1 MVRKI
6 QRAIVSVT
14 DKRGVVEFAKELHQ
28 MGVEIISTGGTGEL
42 LKKEGIPMIPI
53 SSYTGFPEMLDGR
66 LKTLHPKIHGG
77 ILGMRDKEK
86 HIKEMED
93 YQIPV
98 IDMVVVN
105 LYAFED
111 VVARGA
117 SLEEAIENIDIG
129 GPTMIRA
136 AAKNYRF
143 VAPVVDPVDY
153 DSIIEE
159 MKANDGGLSLSTR
172 FRLAKKVFSL
182 TARYDGAIANYLTRF
197 SDDSTEQ
204 EEFPS
209 TLNIQFEKVQQLRY
223 GENPHQKAVF
233 YRERKPSSATVA
245 AAKKHHGKEL
255 SYNNILD
262 TDSALSLIKELTE
275 PACAIIK
282 HNNPCGVAVSKEG
295 HLKAYELA
303 LACDPR
309 SAFGGI
315 VAINGTIDEELAEKL
330 NEIFLEVII
339 SYGYTEGALEI
350 LKKKKNIRLLEVE
363 KGEPEPGFDVRSVS
377 GGLLL
382 QSRDTESAGD
392 LKVVTRRGP
401 TEEELRDLLFAWVV
415 CKHVKSNAIVLVKDE
430 VAIGIGPGQTSRV
443 DSARIALMKAEEF
456 GHDPKG
462 AVLASDAFFPF
473 RDNIDLVAEYG
484 ITAIIQPGGSIRDEE
499 VIKAADEHDMA
510 MVFTGIRH
518 FKH

>member
-14 DKRGVVEFAKELHQ
+14 DKRGITEFARELHT
-28 MGVEIISTGGTGEL
+28 MGVELISTGGTGEL
-42 LKKEGIPMIPI
+42 LKKEGIPIIPI

-77 ILGMRDKEK
+77 ILGIRDNEK

-93 YQIPV
+93 YQIPT

-117 SLEEAIENIDIG
+117 SLDDAIENIDIG

-143 VAPVVDPVDY
+143 VACVTDPSDY
-153 DSIIEE
+153 GDIIEE
-159 MKANDGGLSLSTR
+159 MKKNQGGLSLSTR
-172 FRLAKKVFSL
+172 FRLARKVFAL
-182 TARYDGAIANYLTRF
+182 TARYEGAIANYLSRF
-197 SDDSTEQ
+197 STDREEP
-204 EEFPS
+204 EEFPA
-209 TLNIQFEKVQQLRY
+209 TLNMQFEKVQTLRY

-233 YRERKPSSATVA
+233 YREKDASTATVA
-245 AAKKHHGKEL
+245 SAKKHHGKEL

-262 TDSALSLIKELTE
+262 ADSALSLIKELSE

-295 HLKAYELA
+295 HLRAYELA
-303 LACDPR
+303 LSCDPR

-315 VAINGTIDEELAEKL
+315 VAINGTVDEELAEKL
-330 NEIFLEVII
+330 NEMFLEVIV
-339 SYGYTEGALEI
+339 SYGYTENALRI
-350 LKKKKNIRLLEVE
+350 LKNKKNLRLLEVE
-363 KGEPEPGFDVRSVS
+363 KGEPEGGFDVRSVS

-401 TEEELRDLLFAWVV
+401 TEAELRDLLFAWCV
-415 CKHVKSNAIVLVKDE
+415 CKHVKSNAIVIAKDE
-430 VAIGIGPGQTSRV
+430 VAIGIGAGQTSRV

-484 ITAIIQPGGSIRDEE
+484 VTAIIQPGGSIRDEE
-499 VIKAADEHDMA
+499 VIKAADEHSMA

>member
-14 DKRGVVEFAKELHQ
+14 DKQGVVEFARELHQ

-42 LKKEGIPMIPI
+42 LKKEGIPVIPI

-77 ILGMRDKEK
+77 ILGMRDNER

-93 YQIPV
+93 YQIPT

-111 VVARGA
+111 VVRRGA
-117 SLEEAIENIDIG
+117 TLEEAIENIDIG

-143 VAPVVDPVDY
+143 VACVVDPADY
-153 DSIIEE
+153 QMVIDE
-159 MKANDGGLSLSTR
+159 MKENDGGLSLPTR
-172 FRLAKKVFSL
+172 FGLARKVFAL
-182 TARYDGAIANYLTRF
+182 TARYEGAIANYLSRF
-197 SDDSTEQ
+197 PDSSQEP
-204 EEFPS
+204 EEFPA
-209 TLNIQFEKVQQLRY
+209 TLNMQFERVQQLRY
-223 GENPHQKAVF
+223 GENPHQKGVF
-233 YRERKPSSATVA
+233 YREKDAPSSTLASAT
-245 AAKKHHGKEL
+245 KHHGKEL

-282 HNNPCGVAVSKEG
+282 HNNPCGVALSKEG
-295 HLKAYELA
+295 HLRAYELA
-303 LACDPR
+303 LACDHR

-330 NEIFLEVII
+330 NELFLEVVI

-350 LKKKKNIRLLEVE
+350 LKKKKNLRLLEVE
-363 KGEPEPGFDVRSVS
+363 KGEPEAGFDVRSVS

-382 QSRDTESAGD
+382 QSRDIESAGD

-401 TEEELRDLLFAWVV
+401 TEAELRDLLFAWCV
-415 CKHVKSNAIVLVKDE
+415 CKHVKSNAIVIAKDE
-430 VAIGIGPGQTSRV
+430 VAIGIGCGQTSRV
-443 DSARIALMKAEEF
+443 DSTRIALMKAEEF
-456 GHDPKG
+456 GNDPKG

-499 VIKAADEHDMA
+499 VITAADEHEMA

>member
-14 DKRGVVEFAKELHQ
+14 DKQGVVEFAKELCQ

-42 LKKEGIPMIPI
+42 LKKEGIPIIPI

-77 ILGMRDKEK
+77 ILGMRDDER

-93 YQIPV
+93 YQIPT

-111 VVARGA
+111 VVRRGA
-117 SLEEAIENIDIG
+117 TLEEAIENIDIG

-143 VAPVVDPVDY
+143 VACVVDPADY
-153 DSIIEE
+153 QMVIDE
-159 MKANDGGLSLSTR
+159 MRENDGGMSLPTR
-172 FRLAKKVFSL
+172 FGLARKVFAL
-182 TARYDGAIANYLTRF
+182 TSRYEGAIANYLSRF
-197 SDDSTEQ
+197 PDSSQEP
-204 EEFPS
+204 EEFPA
-209 TLNIQFEKVQQLRY
+209 TLNMQFERVQQLRY
-223 GENPHQKAVF
+223 GENPHQKGVF
-233 YRERKPSSATVA
+233 YRDKDAPSSTLASAT
-245 AAKKHHGKEL
+245 KHHGKEL

-262 TDSALSLIKELTE
+262 ADSALSLIKELTE

-282 HNNPCGVAVSKEG
+282 HNNPCGVALSKEG

-330 NEIFLEVII
+330 NELFLEVVI

-350 LKKKKNIRLLEVE
+350 LEKKKNLRLLEVE
-363 KGEPEPGFDVRSVS
+363 KGEPEAGFDVRSVS

-382 QSRDTESAGD
+382 QSRDIESAGD

-401 TEEELRDLLFAWVV
+401 TEAELRDLLFAWCV
-415 CKHVKSNAIVLVKDE
+415 CKHVKSNAIVIAKDE
-430 VAIGIGPGQTSRV
+430 VAIGIGCGQTSRV
-443 DSARIALMKAEEF
+443 DSTRIALMKAEEF
-456 GHDPKG
+456 GHDPKD

-499 VIKAADEHDMA
+499 VITAADEHEMA